1 MKSVLISVFLLT
13 FATRAHAICK
23 PKYDFVTGS
32 SYQVCTTQSGATT
45 VRGRKSDDRAM
56 WSQHDEKREDA
67 LDSIDSIWQYDS
79 ETKTYVNQRTGKVC
93 TGEGFSRVCTSGRR
107 S

>member
-1 MKSVLISVFLLT
+1 
-13 FATRAHAICK
+13 
-23 PKYDFVTGS
+23 
-32 SYQVCTTQSGATT
+32 
-45 VRGRKSDDRAM
+45 M
-56 WSQHDEKREDA
+56 WSQHDDRREDA